1 MAKNIEKIAAG
12 LGATVVVK
20 VPDTGGGLSVPHAS
34 PTSSQPYNPA
44 LCLGKGCAQVGPPT
58 LVGCAIPRCR

>member
-20 VPDTGGGLSVPHAS
+20 VPNTGGGTSVPHVLA
-34 PTSSQPYNPA
+34 TSSQPYKPV
-44 LCLGKGCAQVGPPT
+44 LCLGKGGGQVGPPMP
-58 LVGCAIPRCR
+58 VGCAIPRCR